1 MRALFTILIFFSLY
15 FIPDFVQCQDY
26 ERLSFRYLS
35 IEEGL
40 SQNTVNCIFK
50 DSRGYMWFGTND
62 GLNRWDGYEF
72 TIYRYNAH
80 DKNSIKGN
88 KIYDITE
95 DRQGMIWVGSRTG
108 GLSRYDRLKDD
119 FISYLHKPND
129 TSSISSNFVS
139 FIHEDEHNKLWVG
152 TLGGGLNL
160 FDRETEKF
168 QRIDFICKGDHCNEG
183 LHFKDLTSL
192 ICDRQG
198 RFWIAGYYPGIAL
211 FDPIHQTLQLIPF
224 DPFSKSENH
233 MIGKSL
239 FEDAEG
245 RIWVC
250 TEGQGVYIFYPEK
263 NSFQNYSKENSG
275 LNDNIVKQVIQKN
288 QNEYWLATD
297 GGGINI
303 LNLSEQS
310 FAYIQNDNNIPGG
323 LSSNAVYS
331 LYEDDENIMWVGTFG
346 AGINLHHSQNQ
357 QFRHFWHHPVKNYS
371 LSHKAVLSIHEDPS
385 GMIWIGT
392 DGGGLNAFDP
402 VSQKFTHYQHNA
414 TDPNSLSSNAVTSLL
429 SVNEEE
435 LWIGTY
441 QGGLNILNAKSG
453 IFRRCDANPRLPNAL
468 QGEHIWAL
476 LKDSRSRIWIGSLNG
491 GLHLYRNETDDFL
504 PLRFSINQPE
514 KFVHRVTCL
523 TEDIRG
529 NIWVGGTGLSRMNP
543 ETLEFSSFWHNP
555 DDEHSLS
562 SNDVRCIFQDKK
574 NRIWIGTEGGGLNL
588 LMPDEKSF
596 RVYNAYDG
604 LPNDAIHSIQEDN
617 NGNLWLST
625 NKGLCRFNPEKM
637 TFKNFERSDG
647 LQSNEFSY
655 NASWKTR
662 NGEMYFGGVNGFNVF
677 NPLSIQENPIQPKV
691 YITGFHVNNKPLEI
705 GSENSP
711 LTQHISE
718 TRHITLTHKQ
728 SVISIEY
735 TALNFIS
742 SEKNQ
747 YAYMME
753 GFMPEWTHAGTRR
766 MVTYTNLHSGD
777 YVFRVKASN
786 NDGVW
791 NDEGAFIHIKV
802 LPPPWKTSWAY
813 LIYTMTFI
821 FLLYSFRKFANDRAQ
836 MKNNIRIKEL
846 EKQKIDEVAQMKLR
860 FFTNI
865 SHELRTPLT
874 LIIGPL
880 EKLMEDH
887 AVTQNYKSHISIMH
901 RNSMRLLRMVNQLM
915 EFRKMEKGK
924 MDLTLKQENIIS
936 FIKNIKEAFDD
947 FALQHK
953 MNYTFRSNCEELW
966 MYCDV
971 DKLDKIFYNLLSN
984 AFKFTPDGGRILVEI
999 EYRPQDSNVQI
1010 SVQDNGIG
1018 ISRERMTKIFDRFYK
1033 ISPDEKLRK
1042 TIALESSGIGLSHTR
1057 ELIEMHNG
1065 SILVESE
1072 EGKGSK
1078 FVVSLP
1084 LDKTLFN
1091 SEDFVENHSLEQ
1103 ADLKNKLMNFL
1114 DEEPLHQMA
1123 DDELIH
1129 ENDSIQTNKPIVLV
1143 VDDNRDIRKF
1153 IRMCLEENY
1162 CIIEADN
1169 GRSGLDIA
1177 ARYIPD
1183 LIISDIMMP
1192 GINGIELCSKIKEKE
1207 ETSHIPVILLTAW
1220 DSRERHLAGYQIGGD
1235 DYITKPFDSS
1245 ILLARVQNLIASRK
1259 RLRELFKKN
1268 LLLEPTEIAIE
1279 SADEQFVIKAVKIV
1293 EDNIS
1298 DPDFDVR
1305 RFVREIGM
1313 SRSVLY
1319 RKLQAVTNQSANE
1332 FIRLIRL
1339 KRAAQLLKKTN
1350 CTITEVSSDV
1360 GFNDPQYFSKCFSKQ
1375 FGQTPS
1381 EFANQNRAVKN

>member
-1 MRALFTILIFFSLY
+1 MRTLLAILIVFGLY
-15 FIPDFVQCQDY
+15 FNPDFAYSQDGH
-26 ERLSFRYLS
+26 RLSFRYLS

-50 DSRGYMWFGTND
+50 DNRGFMWFGTND

-88 KIYDITE
+88 KIYDIAE
-95 DRQGMIWVGSRTG
+95 DAEGILWIGSRTG
-108 GLSRYDRLKDD
+108 GLSRYDRQKDT
-119 FISYLHKPND
+119 FTSYLHNQGD
-129 TSSISSNFVS
+129 TASISSNFVS
-139 FIHEDEHNKLWVG
+139 FIFADDQNKLWVG

-160 FDRETEKF
+160 FDRETETF
-168 QRIDFICKGDHCNEG
+168 QRIHFFCKGEYCDQQ
-183 LHFKDLTSL
+183 LPFKELTSIL
-192 ICDRQG
+192 QDKHG

-211 FDPIHQTLQLIPF
+211 YDPISQTLHMTPF
-224 DPFSKSENH
+224 DSLEKNENH
-233 MIGKSL
+233 MVGKSL
-239 FEDAEG
+239 FEDSEG
-245 RIWVC
+245 RIWIC
-250 TEGQGVYIFYPEK
+250 TEGHGFYVFNPEK
-263 NSFQNYSKENSG
+263 NSFENYTKDNSG
-275 LNDNIVKQVIQKN
+275 LNDNIVKQVIQRS
-288 QNEYWLATD
+288 QDEFWLATD

-303 LNLSEQS
+303 FNLQKQS

-331 LYEDDENIMWVGTFG
+331 MYEDDQNILWVGTFG
-346 AGINLHHSQNQ
+346 AGINLHHKQNQ
-357 QFRHFWHHPVKNYS
+357 QFRHYWHHPVKNYS
-371 LSHKAVLSIHEDPS
+371 LSHRAVLSICEDAT
-385 GMIWIGT
+385 GLIWIGT
-392 DGGGLNAFDP
+392 DGGGLNAFNP
-402 VSQKFTHYQHNA
+402 ETQRFIHYKHDEG
-414 TDPNSLSSNAVTSLL
+414 DPNSLSSNAVTSLL
-429 SVNEEE
+429 KVNKEE

-441 QGGLNILNAKSG
+441 QGGLSILNPETGA
-453 IFRRCDANPRLPNAL
+453 FRRYYANLRHPNAL

-476 LKDSRSRIWIGSLNG
+476 LKDSRDRIWIGSLNG
-491 GLHLYRNETDDFL
+491 GLHLYRSETDDFL
-504 PLRFSINQPE
+504 PVRNSINQPE

-523 TEDIRG
+523 AEDTRG
-529 NIWVGGTGLSRMNP
+529 NIWIGGTGLSRMNP
-543 ETLEFSSFWHNP
+543 ETLEFITFWHNP
-555 DDEHSLS
+555 NDENSLS
-562 SNDVRCIFQDKK
+562 SNDIRCIFQDSK
-574 NRIWIGTEGGGLNL
+574 NRIWIGTEGGGLNWL
-588 LMPDEKSF
+588 LPDEKSF
-596 RVYNAYDG
+596 RVFNTYDG
-604 LPNDAIHSIQEDN
+604 LPNDVIHSIQEDDY
-617 NGNLWLST
+617 GNLWMST
-625 NKGLCRFNPEKM
+625 NKGLCKFDPDKLI
-637 TFKNFERSDG
+637 FKSFDRSDG

-655 NASWKTR
+655 NASWKTK

-677 NPLSIQENPIQPKV
+677 NPASIQENPVKPKV
-691 YITGFHVNNKPLEI
+691 YITGFQINNKPLEI
-705 GSENSP
+705 GAENSP

-718 TRHITLTHKQ
+718 TRYITLTHKQ

-747 YAYMME
+747 YAYILE
-753 GFMPEWTHAGTRR
+753 GFIPEWTYAGTRR
-766 MVTYTNLHSGD
+766 MATYTNLQSGD
-777 YVFRVKASN
+777 YIFRVKASN

-791 NDEGAFIHIKV
+791 NDEGAFVHIKV

-846 EKQKIDEVAQMKLR
+846 EKQKIDEVAQTKLR

-880 EKLMEDH
+880 EKLMEDQ
-887 AVTQNYKSHISIMH
+887 TLTNNYKNHFSIMQ
-901 RNSMRLLRMVNQLM
+901 RNARRLLRMVNQLM

-924 MDLTLKQENIIS
+924 MDLSLKQENIIS
-936 FIKNIKEAFDD
+936 FVRNIKEAFND

-953 MNYTFRSNCEELW
+953 MNYNFSSNCDKLW

-984 AFKFTPDGGRILVEI
+984 AFKFTPDGGSIFVAI
-999 EYRPQDSNVQI
+999 EHQPEKSRVNI
-1010 SVQDNGIG
+1010 IVQDNGIG
-1018 ISRERMTKIFDRFYK
+1018 ISRERITKIFDRFYK
-1033 ISPDEKLRK
+1033 INQDEKLRK
-1042 TIALESSGIGLSHTR
+1042 SIEQESSGIGLSHTK

-1065 SILVESE
+1065 SILVESQ

-1084 LDKTLFN
+1084 LDKSLFKP
-1091 SEDFVENHSLEQ
+1091 EDFVEYRTLEQ
-1103 ADLKNKLMNFL
+1103 DDLRNKLMTFL
-1114 DEEPLHQMA
+1114 DEEPLQQDTEEILNI
-1123 DDELIH
+1123 DDGLKQIDKPLVLI
-1129 ENDSIQTNKPIVLV
+1129 
-1143 VDDNRDIRKF
+1143 VDDNRDIRRF
-1153 IRMCLEENY
+1153 IKICLEENHRT
-1162 CIIEADN
+1162 IEAEN
-1169 GRSGLDIA
+1169 GSTGLDKA
-1177 ARYIPD
+1177 LKYIPD

-1192 GINGIELCSKIKEKE
+1192 VTDGIEFCRKIKERE
-1207 ETSHIPVILLTAW
+1207 ETCHIPVVLLTAW
-1220 DSRERHLAGYQIGGD
+1220 DSTERHIAGFQTGGD
-1235 DYITKPFDSS
+1235 DYITKPFDSN
-1245 ILLARVQNLIASRK
+1245 ILLARVQNLIISRK
-1259 RLRELFKKN
+1259 RLRDLFKKN
-1268 LLLEPTEIAIE
+1268 ILLEPAELTIE
-1279 SADEQFVIKAVKIV
+1279 SADDQFIKKAVKIV

-1350 CTITEVSSDV
+1350 CTIAEVSSDV
-1360 GFNDPQYFSKCFSKQ
+1360 GFNDPQYFSKCFSRQ
-1375 FGQTPS
+1375 FGKTPS
-1381 EFANQNRAVKN
+1381 EYANQGKVVEK